1 MLKILIIIGFV
12 LILLGIVFLIS
23 RDFIPKGQRELRSN
37 LLDLSGYC
45 VIGSAIWCVI
55 ILIVFIFVCL

>member
-1 MLKILIIIGFV
+1 MLKILFIIGFA
-12 LILLGIVFLIS
+12 LILLGIISLIS
-23 RDFIPKGQRELRSN
+23 RDFIPKEQRELRSK

-45 VIGSAIWCVI
+45 VIGDAIWCVI